1 MNIKALH
8 LAMQGL
14 WPAGAYEEGR
24 QLLCVRV
31 LPGHQA
37 RRQVRRQE
45 TWRRSA
51 GSKRRVH
58 EGERHAKVRIVWQP
72 WPALLPQDKERY
84 ASTWSCEADILCA
97 AAHSAQQHTG
107 SSRSEHGRVFLHFGL
122 KGAPRSCWPVV
133 LQGYVQICDNRSY
146 QFDKFADHGYY
157 GKNGCLQGAD
167 FTQKCAKGMCKFGK
181 PPKKGTPPPRKG
193 CNLYVGPL
201 EIFSVPC
208 AIFPFA

>member
-45 TWRRSA
+45 TWRRRA

-107 SSRSEHGRVFLHFGL
+107 SSRSEHGRVFLHFAL
-122 KGAPRSCWPVV
+122 KGAPRSSWPVV
-133 LQGYVQICDNRSY
+133 LQGYVQI
-146 QFDKFADHGYY
+146 
-157 GKNGCLQGAD
+157 
-167 FTQKCAKGMCKFGK
+167 
-181 PPKKGTPPPRKG
+181 
-193 CNLYVGPL
+193 
-201 EIFSVPC
+201 
-208 AIFPFA
+208 